1 MNRFLCFAVAVLLA
15 AGVSAQTRSESWQQK
30 CAGNVRLS
38 EMKPASPQEKHCVP
52 AENMYVVTCDITT
65 EDADDVS
72 AYLSAYN
79 GDCFERIFL
88 MNGEQPVF
96 RLSEGVYDFYY
107 ECHRADRVVACVI
120 KEGVEVK
127 GDISLSFSTADA
139 DTKVVFNGYD
149 KDGVLMRPDMMDAN
163 GNVMEE
169 GTSDY
174 MFLERLLIH
183 EDYGVVS
190 TYFGDWIY
198 YTEGSELDNPFDF
211 VISNVSDKYILAQVR
226 VTEKDG
232 EYYINKM
239 STRGTSVK
247 EVANHPDEYV
257 YHEEQFGVSPDSG
270 ERALM
275 WSGVRLDILWGGLR
289 DVGLI
294 LNSKSVKRNVGMYL
308 DNVES
313 DGGQGLDVVANA
325 AFADDYFVKNYDLGF
340 GMVYSDTIIFNTIS
354 PGNLVTAGG
363 RVRYVNTGH
372 SANGDAG
379 FQMREDGSCVFLP
392 AHEEFS
398 FIKDELAEAPVMM
411 DSAPFVSLMT
421 ALTEYQ
427 FVLTPTWIGQYGEIM
442 TGGAGIA
449 FELRGDGKL
458 LSDGIEYTG
467 IYDFCSELFMSGLAK
482 GRMELTL
489 RNSDVLIDGEI
500 QSESE
505 AVFNFDLDSEDCSS
519 PTLQMLQIH
528 DGSGLPAY
536 RLKTNEGEICIAG
549 GDFNYADNCFKAT
562 PAIFTLYYRPNGTE
576 EWTEL
581 KLTEHEDMFR
591 EYVFGYYYTSSLD
604 GIDAKSANG
613 WFDLKI
619 DASDDAGNTMS
630 QVVNYALYIDDAKSV
645 ESVADNGMVFYNDGL
660 LRFNGISVKEA
671 ALFASDGKAVFRFSC
686 DAGYADISHLA
697 DGLYILSCEDE
708 DGNIYKCKI
717 LK

>member
-30 CAGNVRLS
+30 RAGNVRLS
-38 EMKPASPQEKHCVP
+38 EMKPASSQEKHCAP

-392 AHEEFS
+392 AHVGKFS
-398 FIKDELAEAPVMM
+398 LAPHPWYEPFEL
-411 DSAPFVSLMT
+411 
-421 ALTEYQ
+421 LTQYDWSERKL
-427 FVLTPTWIGQYGEIM
+427 LTPVIGAPLSLTQPSK
-442 TGGAGIA
+442 TDFWWKA
-449 FELRGDGKL
+449 F
-458 LSDGIEYTG
+458 I
-467 IYDFCSELFMSGLAK
+467 
-482 GRMELTL
+482 
-489 RNSDVLIDGEI
+489 
-500 QSESE
+500 
-505 AVFNFDLDSEDCSS
+505 
-519 PTLQMLQIH
+519 
-528 DGSGLPAY
+528 
-536 RLKTNEGEICIAG
+536 
-549 GDFNYADNCFKAT
+549 
-562 PAIFTLYYRPNGTE
+562 
-576 EWTEL
+576 
-581 KLTEHEDMFR
+581 
-591 EYVFGYYYTSSLD
+591 
-604 GIDAKSANG
+604 
-613 WFDLKI
+613 
-619 DASDDAGNTMS
+619 
-630 QVVNYALYIDDAKSV
+630 
-645 ESVADNGMVFYNDGL
+645 
-660 LRFNGISVKEA
+660 
-671 ALFASDGKAVFRFSC
+671 
-686 DAGYADISHLA
+686 
-697 DGLYILSCEDE
+697 
-708 DGNIYKCKI
+708 
-717 LK
+717 